1 MKKAIALLLSL
12 ALCLSMAACGSGS
25 ESTASGSTSAAAATE
40 TETLDTLNVGIS
52 KEPTTLDPQ
61 IHSNVSA
68 RFILQNLYRSLINY
82 QTDGTIGYEVADSHT
97 VSEDNLTYTFHLRE
111 GVTFHDGTPLT
122 AEDVKYTFERI
133 MDPANGAT
141 YRSYFD
147 GVLESV
153 NVVDE
158 HTVEFKLSE
167 VCAPFYEY
175 LSMPESAI
183 VCKSWMEAGNDIATS
198 ENGCGPYTMKSWD
211 KGLSIELGAY
221 DGFYGEK
228 AKTPNVSFAFY
239 SDETTRANALRTG
252 EIDIMD
258 YANANSV
265 LQFDQENDFTVY
277 SCQGAYM
284 CLQINC
290 DPDSPL
296 SDYRVRQ
303 AIAYAIDR
311 QAVIDTAFSGRGTVL
326 NGFPSV
332 AGQNGY
338 NGELDDY
345 FSLNLEKA
353 KELMSEAGYADGFTC
368 TLLSTG
374 DYAFHEQTAL
384 VAQSCLKEIGIECTV
399 DLPDWATRMERANTG
414 DYDLMVTGSIG
425 KVTDMD
431 WCRYNYYT
439 GDVRM
444 DSAPHFSDSKIDELL
459 DQGRATTDETE
470 RAKIYLELRERALE
484 LSPLVFICFRESAFI
499 AGNYVENFTFQ
510 PGSLSEQAG
519 MCLSQI
525 VVQKH

>member
-12 ALCLSMAACGSGS
+12 ALSLPLVSCGSSGKPSGSGGGSGS
-25 ESTASGSTSAAAATE
+25 AAAE
-40 TETLDTLNVGIS
+40 TVDTLNVGIS
-52 KEPTTLDPQ
+52 KEPKTLDPQ

-68 RFILQNLYRSLINY
+68 RFILQNLYRSLVNY

-97 VSEDNLTYTFHLRE
+97 VSEDNLTYTFHLRD
-111 GVTFHDGTPLT
+111 GVTFHDGTPVT

-158 HTVEFKLSE
+158 RTVEFKLSE

-183 VCKSWMEAGNDIATS
+183 VSKAWMEAGNDIATA

-211 KGLSIELGAY
+211 KGLSIELAAY

-228 AKTPNVSFAFY
+228 AKTENVSFSFY

-265 LQFDQENDFTVY
+265 IQFDQESDFSVY
-277 SCQGAYM
+277 SRQGAYM

-290 DPDSPL
+290 NPDSPL
-296 SDYRVRQ
+296 SDPRVRQ

-311 QAVIDTAFSGRGTVL
+311 QAVIDAAFSGRGTVL

-338 NGELDDY
+338 NGELDNY
-345 FSLNLEKA
+345 FSLDLDKA
-353 KELMSEAGYADGFTC
+353 KQLMSEAGYADGFTC

-384 VAQSCLKEIGIECTV
+384 VAQDCLKKIGIECTV
-399 DLPDWATRMERANTG
+399 DLPDWATRMERANKG

-444 DSAPHFSDSKIDELL
+444 DSAPYFSDAKIDELL
-459 DQGRATTDETE
+459 DLGRSTLDENE

-499 AGNYVENFTFQ
+499 TGNYVENFTFQ
-510 PGSLSEQAG
+510 SGSLSEQAG